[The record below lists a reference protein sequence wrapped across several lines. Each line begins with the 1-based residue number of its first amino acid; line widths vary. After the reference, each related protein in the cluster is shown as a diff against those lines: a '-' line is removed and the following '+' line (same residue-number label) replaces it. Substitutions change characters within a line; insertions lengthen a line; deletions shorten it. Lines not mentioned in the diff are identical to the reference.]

1 MSIKATEANDI
12 VIIDETE
19 ACPYLDGQTARMP
32 LRMPLERVRPKQVDE
47 RLAEGNRRTGEFIYQ
62 TNCPTC
68 NACQAI
74 RLNCFKFEFSRN
86 QRRRISKGNQKFTQ
100 RIGPLQ
106 SDPQRLNLFN
116 RHRRLRGLAKRDS
129 DIDTEE
135 YIWGFVRSCFESFEI
150 SYWLDDQLACLAVCD
165 RGQNALSAVY
175 TFFDPDL
182 SSDSLGTYSILKQ
195 IEYCRSNNLKHLYL
209 GYYVAG
215 SRHMEYKSRFAP
227 NERLIDGRWVEF
239 KEIGETS

>member
-227 NERLIDGRWVEF
+227 NERLINGRWVEF
-239 KEIGETS
+239 KTIGEPS